1 MTRPVPTKLQR
12 PTRPNAETAESAQPL
27 SRSHETVPTAVSA
40 GRGASE
46 GARANPRRADS
57 SRMLSLSAPPLL
69 TEREVATLLAVSVKT
84 LRNWRLN
91 GQGPPFRKLSRLVRY
106 AAEDLETWTDA
117 RRRNSTSDRGGDVD
131 A

>member
-1 MTRPVPTKLQR
+1 MTRPNR
-12 PTRPNAETAESAQPL
+12 PKFRRSTRVIADTAESVQRP
-27 SRSHETVPTAVSA
+27 SRSHRTTPKTVSTGCAA
-40 GRGASE
+40 NE
-46 GARANPRRADS
+46 GTPADQICADS
-57 SRMLSLSAPPLL
+57 FRTLSAPPFF
-69 TEREVATLLAVSVKT
+69 TEREVASLLAVSVKT

-106 AAEDLETWTDA
+106 AADDLQAWTDA